1 MITTISS
8 IVIEVIGGNFFFM
21 KKFHIQKK
29 QISKQKETA
38 FFIRTKNYISK
49 QKGDS
54 IFVQKSTKK
63 IHKQTKRDGIFLFAQ
78 KSIKTT

>member
-1 MITTISS
+1 MTMTMITTISS

-29 QISKQKETA
+29 QISKQKKTA

-54 IFVQKSTKK
+54 ICVQKSTKK
-63 IHKQTKRDGIFLFAQ
+63 YISKQKETASFYLPRKA
-78 KSIKTT
+78 

>member
-1 MITTISS
+1 MTMTMITTISS

-29 QISKQKETA
+29 QISKQKKTA

-54 IFVQKSTKK
+54 ICVQKSTKK
-63 IHKQTKRDGIFLFAQ
+63 YISKQKETASFYLPKKA
-78 KSIKTT
+78 